1 MNNPTDIRD
10 IVRRV
15 IEAYVNNDASE
26 VPLDENVVHRG
37 PMIPAPLRGAAA
49 VRRHMTEIAP
59 FVARMEL
66 KRLVTEG
73 ESAAVIFEY
82 EGVNG
87 VVIDGA
93 EFFLIRDGLICEQQ
107 VFFDTGPLLR
117 GRS

>member
-1 MNNPTDIRD
+1 MNSCRSVLLLKCVEIGEQIGDI
-10 IVRRV
+10 
-15 IEAYVNNDASE
+15 
-26 VPLDENVVHRG
+26 
-37 PMIPAPLRGAAA
+37 
-49 VRRHMTEIAP
+49 
-59 FVARMEL
+59 
-66 KRLVTEG
+66 
-73 ESAAVIFEY
+73 VIFEY